1 MINKT
6 VFIYMAKK
14 IILTEEQ
21 LKRISFLI
29 NEEFDSH
36 IYDLILDK
44 YNEVGLEGMS
54 QDEIDYLKSGGE
66 TEIPTS
72 FREPEKQYDL
82 GLDSEYGG
90 DVYDGEFDDE
100 DTLDPEE
107 INALIMSLDEII
119 DMVGRNNV
127 TAEKLADNMY
137 VLVMPYNEDYFQLL
151 LDTFGNE
158 DREVSEGFTKVI
170 GSRKSGKMGIR
181 IPTSWYNKIFGAN
194 RL

>member
-1 MINKT
+1 
-6 VFIYMAKK
+6 MAKK

-21 LKRISFLI
+21 LKRISSLI

-36 IYDLILDK
+36 VYDLILDK
-44 YNEVGLEGMS
+44 YNEVGLEGM
-54 QDEIDYLKSGGE
+54 DEDEVEYLKSGGE
-66 TEIPTS
+66 TDIPVS
-72 FREPEKQYDL
+72 FRQPEKQYDTSFL
-82 GLDSEYGG
+82 NDDEF
-90 DVYDGEFDDE
+90 DNVYDDE
-100 DTLDPEE
+100 DDDDVLDPKE
-107 INALIMSLDEII
+107 IDALIMTLDEII

-127 TAEKLADNMY
+127 TAESFLGSSNEY
-137 VLVMPYNEDYFQLL
+137 ELTMPYNEDYFQLL
-151 LDTFGNE
+151 LDTFGIE

>member
-1 MINKT
+1 
-6 VFIYMAKK
+6 MAKK

-21 LKRISFLI
+21 LKRISLLV
-29 NEEFDSH
+29 NEEIDSH

-44 YNEVGLEGMS
+44 YNEVGLGGMDE
-54 QDEIDYLKSGGE
+54 DEIAYLKSGGE
-66 TEIPTS
+66 TEIPLS
-72 FREPEKQYDL
+72 FREPEKQYDTSI
-82 GLDSEYGG
+82 LDDG
-90 DVYDGEFDDE
+90 DFDNVYDDSDD
-100 DTLDPEE
+100 DDVLDPEE
-107 INALIMSLDEII
+107 VDALIMTLDEII

-127 TAEKLADNMY
+127 TAERFLNSDNVY
-137 VLVMPYNEDYFQLL
+137 ELTMPYNEDYFQLL
-151 LDTFGNE
+151 LDSFGNE

>member
-1 MINKT
+1 
-6 VFIYMAKK
+6 MAKK
-14 IILTEEQ
+14 IILTEWQ

-29 NEEFDSH
+29 NEKFDSH

-44 YNEVGLEGMS
+44 YNEVGLGGMDK
-54 QDEIDYLKSGGE
+54 DEIDYLKSGGE
-66 TEIPTS
+66 SDIPTS
-72 FREPEKQYDL
+72 FKEPEKQYDL
-82 GLDSEYGG
+82 ELDNEYG

-107 INALIMSLDEII
+107 IESLIKTLDEIV
-119 DMVGRNNV
+119 DMIGRNNI

-151 LDTFGNE
+151 LDSFGNE

-181 IPTSWYNKIFGAN
+181 IPTSWYKKIFGEDAN
-194 RL
+194 

>member
-1 MINKT
+1 
-6 VFIYMAKK
+6 MAKK

-21 LKRISFLI
+21 LKRISLLV
-29 NEEFDSH
+29 NEEIDSH

-44 YNEVGLEGMS
+44 YNEVGLGGMDE
-54 QDEIDYLKSGGE
+54 DEIAYLKSGGE
-66 TEIPTS
+66 TEIPLS
-72 FREPEKQYDL
+72 FREPEKQYDTSF
-82 GLDSEYGG
+82 LDDEEF
-90 DVYDGEFDDE
+90 DNVYDDSDD
-100 DTLDPEE
+100 DDVLDPEE
-107 INALIMSLDEII
+107 VDALIMTLDEII

-127 TAEKLADNMY
+127 TAERFLNSDNVY
-137 VLVMPYNEDYFQLL
+137 ELTMPYNEDYFQLL
-151 LDTFGNE
+151 LDSFGNE

>member
-1 MINKT
+1 
-6 VFIYMAKK
+6 MAKK

-21 LKRISFLI
+21 LIRISLLV

-44 YNEVGLEGMS
+44 YNEVGLDGMDE
-54 QDEIDYLKSGGE
+54 DEIAYLKSGGE
-66 TEIPTS
+66 TDIPS
-72 FREPEKQYDL
+72 SLKEPEKQYDL
-82 GLDSEYGG
+82 GLDNEYGG

-100 DTLDPEE
+100 DTLDQDE
-107 INALIMSLDEII
+107 IDALIMALDEII
-119 DMVGRNNV
+119 DMIGRNNV

-137 VLVMPYNEDYFQLL
+137 VLIMPYNEDYFQLL
-151 LDTFGNE
+151 LDSFGNE

-170 GSRKSGKMGIR
+170 GSRKSGKMGIK
-181 IPTSWYNKIFGAN
+181 IPTSWYNKIFDAN